1 MRENTKKI
9 GVLQQIGKTLYEFAE
24 FIISPWLY
32 GGSVHPLKRRVEL
45 LERRVYQGLQDKEES
60 QDRVIQDLQQQIDCL
75 QESSNSQLEKII
87 NYELRQQVLGVLKEQ
102 TNIVNKIIKPAVED
116 VMRELEHKKQLSETT
131 TNTAEIQK
139 RQDRLRQSL
148 ANIEK
153 LTTSLPYLEAQRAAC
168 IEAGRWLLARRV
180 EVAQRVTNELLSPQH
195 SQTEELRQNI
205 CKYLKLLG
213 SCMENEIEPRLLY
226 KRVITH
232 QQPPVQTYVKAFQL
246 IKSKYISDWEFSH
259 QISSKAAEELR
270 GYFSYLIYYLLTAL
284 V

>member
-1 MRENTKKI
+1 MRENTNNI
-9 GVLQQIGKTLYEFAE
+9 GVLQQIVKILYEFAE

-32 GGSVHPLKRRVEL
+32 GGSFHPLKQRVEL
-45 LERRVYQGLQDKEES
+45 LERRVYQGLQEKEES
-60 QDRVIQDLQQQIDCL
+60 QDRVIQDLQQQINYL
-75 QESSNSQLEKII
+75 QGSTNSQLEKII
-87 NYELRQQVLGVLKEQ
+87 NYELRQQLLEVVKEQ

-116 VMRELEHKKQLSETT
+116 AIRELEHKKQLSKT
-131 TNTAEIQK
+131 TNSTAEIQT
-139 RQDRLRQSL
+139 RLDRLRQSL

-153 LTTSLPYLEAQRAAC
+153 LTTSFPYLEAQRAAC
-168 IEAGRWLLARRV
+168 VEAGRWLLARRA
-180 EVAQRVTNELLSPQH
+180 EVAQKVTNELLNPLHPQA
-195 SQTEELRQNI
+195 EELRQNI

-226 KRVITH
+226 KKIITH

-246 IKSKYISDWEFSH
+246 IKSKYINDWEFSE

-270 GYFSYLIYYLLTAL
+270 GYVSYLIYYLLTAL